1 MTLIANPATEHAS
14 RYLQQLCKHWSH
26 KFEVSFTPEAGEI
39 VLPLGTVELKAE
51 ADQLEITLRPLDG
64 ADLEKFKQVIEEHLD
79 RFAHKEAPLEYSWR
93 AAD

>member
-1 MTLIANPATEHAS
+1 MTLVSAPATAHAS

-39 VLPLGTVELKAE
+39 ALPLGKVTLKAE
-51 ADQLEITLRPLDG
+51 PEQLVIALYPLEG
-64 ADLEKFKQVIEEHLD
+64 ADIETFKQVVEDHLD
-79 RFAHKEAPLEYSWR
+79 RFAHKEAPLGFSWR

>member
-26 KFEVSFTPEAGEI
+26 KFEVRFTPEAGEI
-39 VLPLGTVELKAE
+39 VLPLGKVELIAMS
-51 ADQLEITLRPLDG
+51 DQLEIRLHPLAG
-64 ADLEKFKQVIEEHLD
+64 ADHDSFKRVVAEHLD
-79 RFAHKEAPLEYSWR
+79 RFAHKEAPLDYRWR